1 MNINEILA
9 NLALFIGLTT
19 FLGMCF
25 WTMRSLNKDNRK
37 HKPKPKK
44 A

>member
-1 MNINEILA
+1 MNINEILT
-9 NLALFIGLTT
+9 NSALFIGLVT

-25 WTMRSLNKDNRK
+25 WTIQNLNKDDKK
-37 HKPKPKK
+37 HKLKPKK